1 MRDRSSDSKSVR
13 HGTPFGP
20 AEFAAADGP
29 GIGFTV
35 SGDAVAQIATACP
48 IATAEIPTRS
58 DEGASAMDVTKR
70 LDPVVRANPRTEASS
85 APAPAR
91 IVITATAAA
100 PLPGEP
106 WVNSDR
112 PGASGGQLVRRHAGD
127 AAGVAGT
134 GSVQP
139 ILSAAGER
147 GSRLEADGALP
158 DGDPRVCRQRRP
170 KEITSKGMVVQGSP
184 SLSTSRTASVEPAP
198 AQGSGRQRSTAGY
211 RGAVVAQSTARVQ
224 ADHLVPGAAVLAG
237 AAPERSE
244 RARFVRPLAR
254 TPVSTLGRPCHIRR
268 CRGDR

>member
-85 APAPAR
+85 PPAPAR

-147 GSRLEADGALP
+147 GSRQ
-158 DGDPRVCRQRRP
+158 GDHV
-170 KEITSKGMVVQGSP
+170 
-184 SLSTSRTASVEPAP
+184 
-198 AQGSGRQRSTAGY
+198 
-211 RGAVVAQSTARVQ
+211 
-224 ADHLVPGAAVLAG
+224 
-237 AAPERSE
+237 
-244 RARFVRPLAR
+244 
-254 TPVSTLGRPCHIRR
+254 
-268 CRGDR
+268 